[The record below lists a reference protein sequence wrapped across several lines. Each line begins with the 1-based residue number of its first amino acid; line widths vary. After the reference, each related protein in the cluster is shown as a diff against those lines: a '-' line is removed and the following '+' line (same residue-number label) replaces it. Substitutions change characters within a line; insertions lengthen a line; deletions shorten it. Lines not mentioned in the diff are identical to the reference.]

1 MKFIWDRQKAATNIR
16 KHGVS
21 FEEASTALR
30 DPLSMAGYDPDHSSE
45 EDGFITFGMSN
56 QQRLLV
62 VSHIEE
68 GEVIRIISCRMANK
82 PEMKIYEQG

>member
-1 MKFIWDRQKAATNIR
+1 MKFIWDRQKAATNIL
-16 KHGVS
+16 KHGIS

-30 DPLSMAGYDPDHSSE
+30 DPLSVTGYDPDHSSE
-45 EDGFITFGMSN
+45 EDRFITFGMSN

-62 VSHIEE
+62 VSHLEE

-82 PEMKIYEQG
+82 PERKIYE